1 MRHCFYALVAAA
13 MLSFGL
19 AVPAQAA
26 LLITVNKS
34 TQRMTVELDGA
45 ELFNWPVSTGIRGHD
60 TPVGEFKP
68 FRMERDHYSRE
79 WDDAPMPHSIFFTM
93 NGHAIHGTDH
103 LKALGAPASKGCVR
117 LSRAN
122 AQILFDLVKQEKMAN
137 TKVVLRG
144 TLPETAPAV
153 AKRNAPAATRDLAAR
168 GETAGT
174 IDDDGFISVMPTTR
188 AAPRSRAAVRQEWRE
203 SNDGERYY
211 YYRTPP
217 QQVQPRGLYV
227 QPRYAQPQY
236 VQPRYAQP
244 QYVQPRYAPRAQYY
258 GPPDPY
264 YPYRR

>member
-1 MRHCFYALVAAA
+1 MRHRFLALFAAA
-13 MLSFGL
+13 MLSFGFVL
-19 AVPAQAA
+19 PAQAA
-26 LLITVNKS
+26 LLITVDK
-34 TQRMTVELDGA
+34 TAQRMTVELDGA

-68 FRMERDHYSRE
+68 FRMEADHYSRE

-103 LKALGAPASKGCVR
+103 VKALGAPASKGCVR

-122 AQILFDLVKQEKMAN
+122 AKILFDLVRQEKMAN

-153 AKRNAPAATRDLAAR
+153 ARRNAPAATANASADDI
-168 GETAGT
+168 EVV
-174 IDDDGFISVMPTTR
+174 DDDGFVSVMP
-188 AAPRSRAAVRQEWRE
+188 AAPRRRVVVRENWRE
-203 SNDGERYY
+203 YNDGQRYY
-211 YYRTPP
+211 YYRAPPP
-217 QQVQPRGLYV
+217 QYVQPQQRYV

-236 VQPRYAQP
+236 VPRQ
-244 QYVQPRYAPRAQYY
+244 YAPRTQYY
-258 GPPDPY
+258 VQPDPY